1 MPLAEEDK
9 HKTVFITEDGRY
21 EYQRL
26 PQGYGAS
33 NDGYTIRTDEILS
46 KVPGRPETPDYEK
59 IVDDI
64 IQWSGDMEE
73 AFHRVCGILSHCSK
87 AGMVFSPAKFVFAA
101 KGVEYAGFWVGWDSI
116 QPTPKYIQNK
126 LELSWAKLRQTI
138 DSTTTSHSN
147 SPDIK
152 NTL

>member
-1 MPLAEEDK
+1 MNPRTQSWSVEESGGNAHDDRGAE
-9 HKTVFITEDGRY
+9 TWPEDGRY
-21 EYQRL
+21 EYQRI

-33 NDGYTIRTDEILS
+33 NDGYTIRTDEILA

-73 AFHRVCGILSHCSK
+73 AFLRVCGILSHCSK

-101 KGVEYAGFWVGWDSI
+101 KEVDYAGFWGGWDSI
-116 QPTPKYIQNK
+116 QPTP
-126 LELSWAKLRQTI
+126 
-138 DSTTTSHSN
+138 
-147 SPDIK
+147 
-152 NTL
+152 